1 MRHRALSHR
10 QAIVDSFH
18 GITRAEGGAVA
29 ALAATVAAK
38 GMAAWSCS
46 KEEMLCAALLSVML
60 TLVVLLRCAT
70 QAYSCTAEPSTIEPQ
85 KYLKLVSTNDPL
97 RTTLQHPGEN
107 MRVVA
112 RIAPVCLGLLL
123 VSHASHR
130 LQLFFAPGGGQ

>member
-46 KEEMLCAALLSVML
+46 KEEMLCAALLSVISL
-60 TLVVLLRCAT
+60 GCPLALRDAGIFDTAIHLVQLYDLVPLNHK
-70 QAYSCTAEPSTIEPQ
+70 ST
-85 KYLKLVSTNDPL
+85 
-97 RTTLQHPGEN
+97 
-107 MRVVA
+107 
-112 RIAPVCLGLLL
+112 
-123 VSHASHR
+123 
-130 LQLFFAPGGGQ
+130 